1 MAAFL
6 VGVTICFFVCRF
18 ARNGLFKKALAEAEI
33 IKKNKIVEAKEK
45 FIALKAEHEN
55 MVHQQEQIK
64 QQDEELFSLR
74 TQVKQAQADLR
85 NLQIAHAL
93 TVDSPQRQKAK
104 NHIRSIIADI
114 DRTIETLKH

>member
-1 MAAFL
+1 MEYLQEIEQNVSRLVAAYEQ
-6 VGVTICFFVCRF
+6 
-18 ARNGLFKKALAEAEI
+18 ARRDNVAL
-33 IKKNKIVEAKEK
+33 
-45 FIALKAEHEN
+45 
-55 MVHQQEQIK
+55 QEQIK